1 VVVLVEPKLKPERNE
16 PGEPDQPP
24 FQIWAKE
31 MRRAKATQR
40 TGERLH
46 GEKKGCLVERGG
58 AARVTKERG
67 QSKVF

>member
-46 GEKKGCLVERGG
+46 GEKKGCLDERGG

>member
-1 VVVLVEPKLKPERNE
+1 VLVEPKLKPERNE

-24 FQIWAKE
+24 LQRWAKE
-31 MRRAKATQR
+31 MRRVKATQR

-46 GEKKGCLVERGG
+46 GEKKGGLDERGG

-67 QSKVF
+67 QSKMF